1 MAINL
6 PVQHVGEVARPAK
19 SARGLY
25 SVATLLSTSRPVLY
39 GVTVTMPNSGGH
51 GLWYHNCDDEVDN
64 PVKSGSEDQSSRI
77 FPGVGVWAAEQC
89 AAVGLGEEEAI
100 AAAKAKLDA
109 VESVDVERFLSDV
122 WLDEAKTVSTVAAA
136 ESALLADGFDAVV
149 HVPVE
154 RVAAMLDSHELV
166 FTSGSLRTPLGS
178 RVSIGAGYDDVYVTG
193 AVTVYRADVD
203 VYSTFDTSTNERL
216 VVAER
221 GVAIVW
227 LGDVYKV
234 DSEQLDTN

>member
-51 GLWYHNCDDEVDN
+51 GLWRHTCDDAVDN
-64 PVKSGSEDQSSRI
+64 PTKAGGEGDSSRV

-166 FTSGSLRTPLGS
+166 LTSGSLRTPLGS

-234 DSEQLDTN
+234 DSDQLDTN